1 MNGSDEIFYPNLQP
15 YIPASLSEIYDFL
28 ASLLGGAP
36 TFVDDTGF
44 YPDQNI
50 DTEFA
55 VLIAAFDKVRK
66 KLGEDRYTK
75 LIELAALAKAL
86 FAADPNNDNGKTGQ
100 GYKVLHEIED
110 IIQDARKRRVK
121 AKLKDDEGEV
131 TGD

>member
-1 MNGSDEIFYPNLQP
+1 MSGIHDSPYRNHES

-44 YPDQNI
+44 DPNQNI

-55 VLIAAFDKVRK
+55 VLVAAFDKVRR
-66 KLGEDRYTK
+66 KLGEDRYVK
-75 LIELAALAKAL
+75 LIELSAQAKGL
-86 FAADPNNDNGKTGQ
+86 FASDPNDENGKTRQ
-100 GYKVLHEIED
+100 GYRVIHEIEG
-110 IIQDARKRRVK
+110 IIQDARQRRVK